1 MFVVEMMVLGG
12 VAVAGL
18 LLALSSV
25 ACVLALN
32 QFPE

>member
-1 MFVVEMMVLGG
+1 MVVVEMMVLGG

-18 LLALSSV
+18 VLALSSI
-25 ACVLALN
+25 ACIMALN